1 MEELLRQLLGKK
13 IDVTC
18 GTNAAFRGDV
28 VDVKSGVLYLR
39 DEEDKV
45 AYVAV
50 DKIAVIYECKDPAI
64 ASGVPWLGNLLLKH
78 KKPEVLEQTRAFKLL
93 IFRSIFLPAVASG
106 TSFLK
111 PTIRFSQY
119 PLNGEYVMPLLDEA

>member
-39 DEEDKV
+39 DEDNKV
-45 AYVAV
+45 AYVAI
-50 DKIAVIYECKDPAI
+50 DKVAVVYECQEPHPRPGFVI
-64 ASGVPWLGNLLLKH
+64 
-78 KKPEVLEQTRAFKLL
+78 
-93 IFRSIFLPAVASG
+93 
-106 TSFLK
+106 
-111 PTIRFSQY
+111 
-119 PLNGEYVMPLLDEA
+119 